1 MQALDR
7 DPFGLDMLP
16 EADMSEMDDEENV
29 LAGDLPLPQ
38 LGCLHRIA
46 QPDLSNTI
54 PDAANL
60 MGCARKPEGG
70 SLSASFNW
78 GTKHQ

>member
-16 EADMSEMDDEENV
+16 EADMSEMDDEEDV

-38 LGCLHRIA
+38 LGCPQRVRGA
-46 QPDLSNTI
+46 
-54 PDAANL
+54 
-60 MGCARKPEGG
+60 G
-70 SLSASFNW
+70 SR
-78 GTKHQ
+78 

>member
-1 MQALDR
+1 MQAPDR

-16 EADMSEMDDEENV
+16 EADMSEMDDEDNV

-46 QPDLSNTI
+46 QPDFSNIT
-54 PDAANL
+54 
-60 MGCARKPEGG
+60 
-70 SLSASFNW
+70 
-78 GTKHQ
+78 